1 MEGGRLPLA
10 VALGL
15 APGIAATGSGPGGE
29 AVQRCV
35 PSSTGTA
42 LAIGRMTC
50 YEGLKVDGLR
60 VRIACGPRVVVCQEP
75 EGDFGGGDGKV
86 VRL

>member
-1 MEGGRLPLA
+1 M
-10 VALGL
+10 
-15 APGIAATGSGPGGE
+15 
-29 AVQRCV
+29 QRCV
-35 PSSTGTA
+35 PVTGD
-42 LAIGRMTC
+42 LQGP
-50 YEGLKVDGLR
+50 EGGGGLR